1 MPKTKKLE
9 NTWDIRYKRDKRE
22 KSIHILLNFT
32 YTWENEN
39 PKKQL
44 ELNIYMLKEKKKY
57 WFGEYQ
63 TIRTKILHHANMED
77 EEGGAQN
84 ES

>member
-1 MPKTKKLE
+1 
-9 NTWDIRYKRDKRE
+9 
-22 KSIHILLNFT
+22 
-32 YTWENEN
+32 
-39 PKKQL
+39 
-44 ELNIYMLKEKKKY
+44 MLKEKKKY

>member
-1 MPKTKKLE
+1 M
-9 NTWDIRYKRDKRE
+9 RDKRE

-32 YTWENEN
+32 YTRENEN

-44 ELNIYMLKEKKKY
+44 ELNIYILKYKKKY
-57 WFGEYQ
+57 WFGQYQ
-63 TIRTKILHHANMED
+63 TIRAKILHHANMED

-84 ES
+84 KS